1 MPIKCC
7 KDCVPPQRF
16 SGCHAKC
23 SKYLKEKAKWEEE
36 KARAHKDQAYII
48 YPSDFEMLA
57 CMHKP
62 RKDKHKRRNQ

>member
-36 KARAHKDQAYII
+36 KKLIKANEAVMLTNY
-48 YPSDFEMLA
+48 DFNEIA
-57 CMHKP
+57 FSTCK
-62 RKDKHKRRNQ
+62 RHKRHIDF